1 MMMEPITVGETQ
13 VYSPSIIRAEEL
25 NPKFKYE
32 MSKIHGAEN
41 LMVCFQCGTCTADC
55 PISRFS
61 GLYRPRKI
69 ARMVQLGLR
78 DRLLSDEALWLCS
91 TCFTCVD
98 HCPQGVEIAGIVRAL
113 RNLSVKE
120 KGTMPLVSKE
130 LAASILKT
138 GYAMILGV
146 TGELP
151 ESKLK
156 RREMMGLPPL
166 PRPNLSHLER
176 IFKITGA
183 SELFKNTRTFEKV
196 KS

>member
-1 MMMEPITVGETQ
+1 MSKAEEYV
-13 VYSPSIIRAEEL
+13 PSIIKADEL
-25 NPKFKYE
+25 DPKFKYE

-61 GLYRPRKI
+61 EFYRPRKI
-69 ARMVQLGLR
+69 ARMVQLGLKE
-78 DRLLSDEALWLCS
+78 RLLSDGALWLCS

-113 RNLSVKE
+113 RNLAVKE
-120 KGTMPLVSKE
+120 KKMMPLVSSE
-130 LAASILKT
+130 LATSILKS
-138 GYAMILGV
+138 GYALILGR
-146 TGELP
+146 TYEFP

-156 RREMMGLPPL
+156 KRERLGLPSL
-166 PRPNLSHLER
+166 PKPNLADLKK
-176 IFKITGA
+176 IFEVTGS
-183 SELFKNTRTFEKV
+183 SELLEKAKTFEQV

>member
-1 MMMEPITVGETQ
+1 MSKTVQEFIKA
-13 VYSPSIIRAEEL
+13 SEID
-25 NPKFKYE
+25 PKFKYE
-32 MSKIHGAEN
+32 LSEIPGAEN

-61 GLYRPRKI
+61 EFYRPRKI

-78 DRLLSDEALWLCS
+78 DRLLSDDALWLCS

-120 KGTMPLVSKE
+120 KGLMPLVSKE
-130 LAASILKT
+130 LASNILKT
-138 GYAMILGV
+138 GYVYEFPKSRI
-146 TGELP
+146 
-151 ESKLK
+151 K
-156 RREMMGLPPL
+156 RREMQGLPPL
-166 PRPNLSHLER
+166 PKPNLEDVKK
-176 IFKITGA
+176 IFEITG
-183 SELFKNTRTFEKV
+183 SIEMLEKTKTFEKV